1 MKPHYQRTLLM
12 RTLTTYANSVQ
23 ASKEKKWETKKQ
35 KEDASTLTGLT
46 MENSLHFLHDLAKQ
60 TTLKTRK
67 RRLNKR
73 DKWYG
78 HPLHSKLPNAPKMKI
93 FCFYGV
99 SKSTER
105 SYRYTKDGFGDR
117 KYKLTSNPTQPTRMA
132 KRHVLRR
139 WGRLYPAR
147 ILGLRRARSG
157 ALNPKPIFHPHQNPR
172 V

>member
-1 MKPHYQRTLLM
+1 
-12 RTLTTYANSVQ
+12 
-23 ASKEKKWETKKQ
+23 
-35 KEDASTLTGLT
+35 

-60 TTLKTRK
+60 TTPKNAEASFKNR
-67 RRLNKR
+67 KR

-99 SKSTER
+99 GKSTER

-117 KYKLTSNPTQPTRMA
+117 EYKLDVESDPTKLEWQKGTLSVDGDGSIPL
-132 KRHVLRR
+132 VS
-139 WGRLYPAR
+139 
-147 ILGLRRARSG
+147 LGYACASPWRTKS
-157 ALNPKPIFHPHQNPR
+157 KPIFHPHQNPR